1 MKNRHV
7 LYLVAVLLFA
17 TLTNA
22 QVPGVT
28 ASLETDLVNYTV
40 TTQADTTFNRKVI
53 LLVADTLALYHI
65 GANLSELQSGGWQQQ
80 FSAVVNPPSAAET
93 LPCSTPFC
101 IYRDNENC
109 WVLYIGNYSLMH
121 RYKIILYYNNHTD
134 PDWTLE
140 F

>member
-1 MKNRHV
+1 MKNIHV

-17 TLTNA
+17 TLTKG
-22 QVPGVT
+22 QVSGVT

-53 LLVADTLALYHI
+53 LLVTDTLALYHV
-65 GANLSELQSGGWQQQ
+65 GADLSELQSGAWQTQL
-80 FSAVVNPPSAAET
+80 SAGFNPPSATET
-93 LPCSTPFC
+93 LPCSTPLC
-101 IYRDNENC
+101 IYRDNENR
-109 WVLYIGNYSLMH
+109 WVLYIGNYSLMR
-121 RYKIILYYNNHTD
+121 RYRVTLHYNNHTD